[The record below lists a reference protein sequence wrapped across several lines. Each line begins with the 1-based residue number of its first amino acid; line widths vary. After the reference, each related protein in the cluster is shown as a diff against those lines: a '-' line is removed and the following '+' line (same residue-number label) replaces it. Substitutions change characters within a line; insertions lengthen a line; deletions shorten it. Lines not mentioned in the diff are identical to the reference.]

1 MIFIRKLKESYS
13 KSNAWATSTK
23 PESRSKHQPRA
34 GFGRQHGN
42 NVDRIFI
49 FWKTCFFSSISAVP
63 GLVEEGAKTEDL
75 QHGSDKSS
83 LFESLRLVVNCNGDS
98 SERDKRSNY
107 LNSAVRHNSL
117 LPERRCLAAHPPHA
131 PQDGINLMVK
141 GKTTIHSAKKAKGT
155 TAKSYLL
162 VGSQL
167 KQALSG
173 LQA

>member
-13 KSNAWATSTK
+13 KSNARATSSK
-23 PESRSKHQPRA
+23 PESRSENQPRA

-83 LFESLRLVVNCNGDS
+83 LFDSLHLVVNSSDS
-98 SERDKRSNY
+98 SECDKRSNY

-173 LQA
+173 LEA